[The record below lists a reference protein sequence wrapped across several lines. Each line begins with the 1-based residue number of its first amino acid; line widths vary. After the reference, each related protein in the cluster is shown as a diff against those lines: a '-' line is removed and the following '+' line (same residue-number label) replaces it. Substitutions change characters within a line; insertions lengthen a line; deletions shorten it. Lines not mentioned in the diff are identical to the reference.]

1 MILRWT
7 DRNDGLDHET
17 PVDRVEFRPDGTVE
31 AYRKMVVPVA
41 DPTLAHLAELRFVGV
56 QQLAPSDVQGRVLVL

>member
-7 DRNDGLDHET
+7 DSRDGLDHET

-41 DPTLAHLAELRFVGV
+41 DPTLAHLAEFRLVGV
-56 QQLAPSDVQGRVLVL
+56 QQLAPSDVRGRVVVG

>member
-1 MILRWT
+1 VILRWT
-7 DRNDGLDHET
+7 DRYDIEHET

-41 DPTLAHLAELRFVGV
+41 DPTLAHLAEFKLVGV
-56 QQLAPSDVQGRVLVL
+56 QQLAPAEVQGRVLVVA

>member
-7 DRNDGLDHET
+7 DSRDGLDYET

-31 AYRKMVVPVA
+31 AYRLKSVPHAVY
-41 DPTLAHLAELRFVGV
+41 PHLAEIKLVGV
-56 QQLAPSDVQGRVLVL
+56 QQLEPNDVQGRVLVVA